1 MKKNPYIFAEINA
14 LKKNIRSLTKSQK
27 YLIVFLLIITLS
39 LYYFFLAFMIISFRE
54 IFTLIS
60 YGSLLPSLYLFCKH
74 YRQLTQNYSLTYRHL
89 SLPLSDKKLFG
100 LYLYKMI
107 CSPWGLYQC
116 LVIMPILSNQLIY
129 YGFSGSANYLSL
141 FILLHVTMLS
151 IMAFIQ
157 KWISTYVQLIIAW
170 ISYLIIFCAIIFIIY
185 FLPYDERL
193 LGLFANVA
201 NVVNNWEFNYPML
214 FTFMFWLFIVG
225 LLFLFTRIYTV
236 RIYDRTIQN
245 KDSSISFV
253 NKTLAVLSKVKVLNY
268 GFFYKDSLMLVR
280 SLKDLS
286 FVMLPFLFSLGM
298 LLGSENLSSAF
309 MGNVTFLS
317 LWLTSNATEKLIKI
331 EKENVPILQGGF
343 INIKRMKFEKQV
355 AIISFVILMIT
366 IWNSFLTLLFN
377 YNPVHLLHNI
387 AITFFL
393 SLAYVQ
399 GMGIKGFGK
408 AWISSILGIIFILPI
423 VIILE
428 VVTKTYLL
436 YSLLII
442 YNSLLIVLRRN
453 YA

>member
-1 MKKNPYIFAEINA
+1 MRMQECNQRRMLKIMKNNPYIFAEIKS
-14 LKKNIRSLTKSQK
+14 LKKNIRSITKKQQ
-27 YLIVFLLIITLS
+27 YLILFLLIILLS
-39 LYYFFLAFMIISFRE
+39 LYYFFLAFIIIFFRE

-74 YRQLTQNYSLTYRHL
+74 YWQLTQNYSLTYRHL

-116 LVIMPILSNQLIY
+116 LVIMPILSNQFIY
-129 YGFSGSANYLSL
+129 YGFGGSANYLSL
-141 FILLHVTMLS
+141 FILLHVTMLC

-157 KWISTYVQLIIAW
+157 KWISTHVQLIIAW

-193 LGLFANVA
+193 LRLLVKVA
-201 NVVNNWEFNYPML
+201 NVMNGWEFNYPML
-214 FTFMFWLFIVG
+214 FTFMFWLLIMG

-236 RIYDRTIQN
+236 RIYGGTMQS
-245 KDSSISFV
+245 KDPSGSFV
-253 NKTLAVLSKVKVLNY
+253 NRVLAVLSKVKVLNY

-280 SLKDLS
+280 GLKDLS

-331 EKENVPILQGGF
+331 DKNRERKCPYFTRWFHKYKKNEF
-343 INIKRMKFEKQV
+343 
-355 AIISFVILMIT
+355 
-366 IWNSFLTLLFN
+366 
-377 YNPVHLLHNI
+377 
-387 AITFFL
+387 
-393 SLAYVQ
+393 
-399 GMGIKGFGK
+399 
-408 AWISSILGIIFILPI
+408 
-423 VIILE
+423 
-428 VVTKTYLL
+428 
-436 YSLLII
+436 
-442 YNSLLIVLRRN
+442 
-453 YA
+453 

>member
-39 LYYFFLAFMIISFRE
+39 LYYFFLEFMIISFRE
-54 IFTLIS
+54 ILTLIS
-60 YGSLLPSLYLFCKH
+60 YGSLLPGLYLFCKH
-74 YRQLTQNYSLTYRHL
+74 YWKLTQNYSLTYRHL
-89 SLPLSDKKLFG
+89 SLPLSDKTLFE
-100 LYLYKMI
+100 LYLYKLI

-116 LVIMPILSNQLIY
+116 LVIMPILSNQFIY
-129 YGFSGSANYLSL
+129 YGFGGSANYLSL

-157 KWISTYVQLIIAW
+157 KWISTHVQLIIAW

-201 NVVNNWEFNYPML
+201 NVVNNWEFNYPIL

-253 NKTLAVLSKVKVLNY
+253 NKTLAILSKVKVLNY

-280 SLKDLS
+280 GLKDLS

-331 EKENVPILQGGF
+331 EKENVSILQGGF

-377 YNPVHLLHNI
+377 YNPVLLLHNI

-399 GMGIKGFGK
+399 GMGIKGFRK